1 MSTLSRAQIENAF
14 TQLGHLALKEHTT
27 IELLV
32 MGGAAMVL
40 GYQAR
45 ESTHDIDALIVKPQ
59 TARLVREWAAIVA
72 RSLELEE
79 DWLNDG
85 AKGFLHGVDVG
96 PIVFQSP
103 GITVWQ
109 VSSAQLLAMKLSA
122 WRDDVDINDASR
134 LLDSLV
140 QTGMNRMSVWEVAEP
155 YLVPG
160 SELKAQY
167 AFADLWEKLYDAAE

>member
-1 MSTLSRAQIENAF
+1 MSTLSRAQIENALS
-14 TQLGHLALKEHTT
+14 QLGRLAVNAQTT

-59 TARLVREWAAIVA
+59 TARLVREWAATVA

-103 GITVWQ
+103 GIVVRQ
-109 VSSAQLLAMKLSA
+109 VSSVQLLAMKLSA
-122 WRDDVDINDASR
+122 WRDDVDIGDATR
-134 LLDSLV
+134 LLESLV
-140 QTGMNRMSVWEVAEP
+140 QTGMNRASIWEVAIKKS
-155 YLVPG
+155 L
-160 SELKAQY
+160 
-167 AFADLWEKLYDAAE
+167 